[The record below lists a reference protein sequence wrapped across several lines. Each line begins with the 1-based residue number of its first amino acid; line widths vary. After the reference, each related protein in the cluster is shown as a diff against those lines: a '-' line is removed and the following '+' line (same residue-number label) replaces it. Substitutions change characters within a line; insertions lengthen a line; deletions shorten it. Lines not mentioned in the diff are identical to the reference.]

1 MITKVTAIEEDV
13 HVKLINTLFENGDG
27 NRNIQVKVK
36 QDFYYF
42 ADASKQKLPITL
54 YRQMSDLLITHLG
67 EIFNVTVS
75 VYTPDTVYVRF
86 GEWNYPIEVFDV
98 VCLNENGKRNYN
110 NQLRSFDDK

>member
-1 MITKVTAIEEDV
+1 MITKVTMIEEDV

-42 ADASKQKLPITL
+42 ADASTQKLPITL
-54 YRQMSDLLITHLG
+54 YSGMSDLLIRHLG
-67 EIFNVTVS
+67 EIFNVTVY
-75 VYTPDTVYVRF
+75 VYTHDTVYVMF
-86 GEWNYPIEVFDV
+86 DGWNFPIEVFDV
-98 VCLNENGKRNYN
+98 ICLNENGKRNYN